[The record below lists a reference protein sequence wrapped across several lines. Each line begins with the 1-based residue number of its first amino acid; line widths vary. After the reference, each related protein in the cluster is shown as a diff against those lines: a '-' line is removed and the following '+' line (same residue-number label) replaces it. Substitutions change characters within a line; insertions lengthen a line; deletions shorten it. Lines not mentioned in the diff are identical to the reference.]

1 MKKILF
7 VLVLLCSLISCK
19 RKEPGFSEEMIEK
32 LAYMYEDAELGLLP
46 SEYLRLDLYILTSG
60 KEICRTNN
68 HDLFIYYRK
77 NYFKKFTSF
86 DFFLDEV
93 LNKEFL
99 LDKNSKSFYSFK
111 LNQKIQK
118 EYVSLGFDNFLKK
131 YSEDNVGKEKLKL
144 NKTIIQK
151 NDLLT
156 IKYLLYKNKY
166 DVSFDDHLGIYYI
179 RKREDSFK

>member
-1 MKKILF
+1 MLF
-7 VLVLLCSLISCK
+7 CLLISCE
-19 RKEPGFSEEMIEK
+19 RKEPNFSKEMIEK

-46 SEYLRLDLYILTSG
+46 SEYLRLDLYILTND

-86 DFFLDEV
+86 DFFLDGV

-99 LDKNSKSFYSFK
+99 LDENSKSFYSFK

-118 EYVSLGFDNFLKK
+118 EYSDLRFDRFLKK
-131 YSEDNVGKEKLKL
+131 YSKQSYRKDELELYKSGLK
-144 NKTIIQK
+144 T
-151 NDLLT
+151 DEYFT
-156 IKYLLYKNKY
+156 IKYLLYINKY
-166 DVSFDDHLGIYYI
+166 DVSSDCQIGKDYI

>member
-1 MKKILF
+1 MLF
-7 VLVLLCSLISCK
+7 SLLISCE
-19 RKEPGFSEEMIEK
+19 RKEPNFSEEMIEK

-46 SEYLRLDLYILTSG
+46 SEYLRLDLYILTSD

-86 DFFLDEV
+86 DFFLDGV

-99 LDKNSKSFYSFK
+99 LDENSKSFYSFK

-118 EYVSLGFDNFLKK
+118 EYSDLRFDRFLKK
-131 YSEDNVGKEKLKL
+131 YSKQSYRKDELELYKSGLK
-144 NKTIIQK
+144 T
-151 NDLLT
+151 DEYFT
-156 IKYLLYKNKY
+156 IKYLLYINKY
-166 DVSFDDHLGIYYI
+166 DVSSDCQIGKDYI

>member
-1 MKKILF
+1 MLF
-7 VLVLLCSLISCK
+7 CLLISCE
-19 RKEPGFSEEMIEK
+19 RKEPNFSKEMIEK

-46 SEYLRLDLYILTSG
+46 SEYLRLDLYILTND

-68 HDLFIYYRK
+68 HYLFIYYRK

-99 LDKNSKSFYSFK
+99 LDENSKSFYSFK

-118 EYVSLGFDNFLKK
+118 EYSDLGFDRFLKK
-131 YSEDNVGKEKLKL
+131 YSKQSYRKDELELYTSGLK
-144 NKTIIQK
+144 T
-151 NDLLT
+151 DEYFT
-156 IKYLLYKNKY
+156 IKYLLYINKY
-166 DVSFDDHLGIYYI
+166 DVSSDCQMGKDYI

>member
-7 VLVLLCSLISCK
+7 ILFLLCSLISCE
-19 RKEPGFSEEMIEK
+19 RKEPNFSKKMIEK
-32 LAYMYEDAELGLLP
+32 LAYMYEDVELGLLP
-46 SEYLRLDLYILTSG
+46 SEYLRLDLYIFTND

-68 HDLFIYYRK
+68 HDLFTYYRK
-77 NYFKKFTSF
+77 NYFKKFASF
-86 DFFLDEV
+86 EIFLDEV
-93 LNKEFL
+93 LNREFL
-99 LDKNSKSFYSFK
+99 LDENSKSFYSFK

-144 NKTIIQK
+144 NTSIIQK
-151 NDLLT
+151 NDLST

-166 DVSFDDHLGIYYI
+166 DVGFDDHLATYYI
-179 RKREDSFK
+179 QKREDSFR